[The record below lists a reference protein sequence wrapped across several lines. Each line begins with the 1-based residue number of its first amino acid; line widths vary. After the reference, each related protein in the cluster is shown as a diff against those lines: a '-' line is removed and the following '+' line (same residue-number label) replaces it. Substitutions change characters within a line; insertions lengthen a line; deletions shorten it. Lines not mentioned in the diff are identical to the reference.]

1 MAKPAP
7 RKISLIV
14 HFDGTDMSELNTAA
28 PPQSDDRLA
37 FAGS

>member
-7 RKISLIV
+7 RNTLIV
-14 HFDGTDMSELNTAA
+14 HFDGTDMSELNTATR
-28 PPQSDDRLA
+28 QSDDRLA